1 MLFDSQTNTAEIE
14 RIRAM
19 KMSEFSQAGSWAK
32 IASDLFPHSEIY
44 FASDPVMA
52 REVRKIAPKA
62 VIYGPG
68 ELARILALNPGKE
81 TMKAIHQAKAILKG
95 RAVVDRNFAEL
106 PELPADIR
114 ARVDQIKEA
123 NSGKNRERFQRDMDT
138 GITVARPGAVS
149 D

>member
-19 KMSEFSQAGSWAK
+19 KMSEFSQAGTWAK
-32 IASDLFPHSEIY
+32 ITSDLFPHSEIY
-44 FASDPVMA
+44 LASDPVIA

-95 RAVVDRNFAEL
+95 RVITTT
-106 PELPADIR
+106 P
-114 ARVDQIKEA
+114 KEA
-123 NSGKNRERFQRDMDT
+123 DQ
-138 GITVARPGAVS
+138 
-149 D
+149 